1 MNYYFIDGNN
11 LAGKLKGISNIKTG
25 QNQLMR
31 EKLISLL
38 SRYYSKDRNQIVVF
52 FDGFPREAIR
62 AGKIKI
68 IYSNRKTADDEIKEA
83 IANHKNPRLITLITS
98 DNNLREYG
106 KACSCRIKSCEELSL
121 DIETADKQDDEKER
135 IEKISNSEIKKLFG
149 I

>member
-1 MNYYFIDGNN
+1 VNYYFIDGNN
-11 LAGKLKGISNIKTG
+11 LAGKLKGISNIKAG

-31 EKLISLL
+31 EKLISVL
-38 SRYYSKDRNQIVVF
+38 SRYYSKDRNQIIVF
-52 FDGFPREAIR
+52 FDGFTREAIR
-62 AGKIKI
+62 AGRIKI

-98 DNNLREYG
+98 DNNLREFG

-121 DIETADKQDDEKER
+121 DIEASVEHDDEKER
-135 IEKISNSEIKKLFG
+135 IQKISNSEIKKLFG